1 LPIIIFIRIFVI
13 QYLRKM
19 DAKLTLNI
27 DIDIARKAKV
37 YAKKEGRSLSDL
49 VENYL
54 KLLTKNSS
62 IENSE
67 YTPRIK
73 ALLGSVSLPKDF
85 DYKKELADSISKKY
99 L

>member
-1 LPIIIFIRIFVI
+1 
-13 QYLRKM
+13 M

-27 DIDIARKAKV
+27 DKDVALKAKV

-54 KLLTKNSS
+54 KLLTTNAAN
-62 IENSE
+62 ENSE
-67 YTPRIK
+67 YTPRVK
-73 ALLGSVSLPKDF
+73 SLLGCIKLPDDF
-85 DYKKELADSISKKY
+85 EYKKELSESLTKKY

>member
-1 LPIIIFIRIFVI
+1 
-13 QYLRKM
+13 M

-27 DIDIARKAKV
+27 DKDVARRAKV

-54 KLLTKNSS
+54 KLLTKNST
-62 IENSE
+62 IEDSE
-67 YTPRIK
+67 YSPRVK
-73 ALLGSVSLPKDF
+73 ALLGSVILPKDF
-85 DYKKELADSISKKY
+85 DYKKELADALVKKY

>member
-1 LPIIIFIRIFVI
+1 
-13 QYLRKM
+13 M

-27 DIDIARKAKV
+27 DKDVARKAKV

-54 KLLTKNSS
+54 KLLTKNST
-62 IENSE
+62 IEDSE
-67 YTPRIK
+67 YSPRVK
-73 ALLGSVSLPKDF
+73 SLLGSISLPMDF
-85 DYKKELADSISKKY
+85 DYKKELADSLAKKY

>member
-1 LPIIIFIRIFVI
+1 
-13 QYLRKM
+13 M

-67 YTPRIK
+67 YTPESRLCLDLYPYQK
-73 ALLGSVSLPKDF
+73 TLTTKRN
-85 DYKKELADSISKKY
+85 
-99 L
+99 

>member
-1 LPIIIFIRIFVI
+1 
-13 QYLRKM
+13 M

-27 DIDIARKAKV
+27 DRDIARKAKV

-54 KLLTKNSS
+54 KLLTKNSA
-62 IENSE
+62 IEDSE
-67 YTPRIK
+67 FTPRVK
-73 ALLGSVSLPKDF
+73 ALLGSVTFPKDF
-85 DYKKELADSISKKY
+85 DYKKELVDALVKKY

>member
-1 LPIIIFIRIFVI
+1 
-13 QYLRKM
+13 M

-27 DIDIARKAKV
+27 DKDVALKAKV
-37 YAKKEGRSLSDL
+37 YARKEGRSLSDL

-54 KLLTKNSS
+54 KLLTANAA

-67 YTPRIK
+67 YTPRVK
-73 ALLGSVSLPKDF
+73 SLLGCIKLRMTLTIR
-85 DYKKELADSISKKY
+85 KKFLI

>member
-1 LPIIIFIRIFVI
+1 
-13 QYLRKM
+13 M

-27 DIDIARKAKV
+27 DKDVARKAKV

-54 KLLTKNSS
+54 KLLTKNSA
-62 IENSE
+62 IEDSE
-67 YTPRIK
+67 YSPRVK
-73 ALLGSVSLPKDF
+73 ALLGSVTLPKDF
-85 DYKKELADSISKKY
+85 DYKKELADALVKKY